1 MTEPETNDA
10 NLPKVLII
18 DDSPVDVAI
27 LRKILAD
34 LECTVEVDDGTGA
47 WNLINTSNVPD
58 LVLLDLIM
66 PTQNGIRL
74 LEHMRTQ
81 RLWRDLPVL
90 IISGDA
96 HPTTVHNLAGMGIQ
110 GFIAKPYDPERV
122 KHELQRYLPL
132 RVDGSDGAAEPESGA
147 GN

>member
-58 LVLLDLIM
+58 MVLLDLVM
-66 PTQNGIRL
+66 PTQNG
-74 LEHMRTQ
+74 MRTQ

-132 RVDGSDGAAEPESGA
+132 RVDGGNGEPEPESSA